1 MKRYLLDTNT
11 VSFLIRMQPEVLT
24 HVANVPMAALSISAI
39 TEGEL
44 SFGLAKRPE
53 AKRLHLLVHEF
64 LLRVDVA
71 PWDRAVAQRYGT
83 LRAECER
90 AGTILAPLDL
100 LIAAHALAI
109 GAMLVSNDHAFR
121 NIKNLPLVDWTQATR

>member
-11 VSFLIRMQPEVLT
+11 VSFLIRMQSNVVR
-24 HVANVPMAALSISAI
+24 HVANLPIGSLSISAI

-44 SFGLAKRPE
+44 NFGLAKRPE

-64 LLRVDVA
+64 LLRVDVV
-71 PWDRAVAQRYGT
+71 PWDRAVANRYGI

-90 AGTILAPLDL
+90 AGTSLAPMDL
-100 LIAAHALAI
+100 LIAAHALAL
-109 GAMLVSNDHAFR
+109 GATLVSNDSAFR
-121 NIKNLPLVDWTQATR
+121 NIKNLPLVDWTQAGQ

>member
-11 VSFLIRMQPEVLT
+11 VSFLIRMQPNVVR
-24 HVANVPMAALSISAI
+24 HVANLPMATLCISAI

-44 SFGLAKRPE
+44 TFGLAKRPD
-53 AKRLHLLVHEF
+53 AKRLHLSVHEF

-71 PWDRAVAQRYGT
+71 PWDRAVAQRYGN
-83 LRAECER
+83 LRAESER

-100 LIAAHALAI
+100 LIAAHALAL
-109 GAMLVSNDHAFR
+109 GATLVSNDRAFR
-121 NIKNLPLVDWTQATR
+121 NIKNLPLVDWTQAE